1 MSKIK
6 ILDPKIQNKIAA
18 GEVVER
24 PSSVVKE
31 LIENSLDAN
40 ATEIQVNIEESG
52 MKEIRIIDNGDGIEA
67 DDAKLLFERH
77 ATSKI
82 DDDYDLFQIRSLG
95 FRGEAL
101 ASIGAVSKV
110 TLETLNKNSEP
121 VKLQYD
127 GGTETSYTPGKAR
140 AGTDIT
146 IRELFFNTPARL
158 KYVRSLRTEAGKVIG
173 IIQRMALNYPGVSFR
188 LMIDGK
194 EKLRTS
200 GKGDQQAVIAD
211 IYGINIARL
220 AVPIEAST
228 PDFHVNGFLIRP
240 EVTRS
245 HRNYINLSVN
255 QRFIKNFRLSQSVI
269 KGYHTLQPKD
279 KYPIAVINI
288 DMDPKIVD
296 VNVHP
301 AKTEVRFS
309 KETELNQLIEETVR
323 KALRSE
329 ILIPDVEKKTEKETK
344 EKIEQSQ
351 FDFMNNPGRS
361 EETIETTDF
370 RQREN
375 ISEAVTENTDQ
386 HPSINTGNDFIKTED
401 TPVYEKRDQPAGEN
415 KKPSPQHKATTVQDA
430 PPLKKEKLPYL
441 EIIGQL
447 HGTYILMQNDTGMY
461 MMDQHA
467 AQERIKYEYYYENI
481 QNDGDGVPLL
491 IPYTFEFPLDDVI
504 TIDEKMNDLKS
515 LGFEIE
521 KTGIKNYSISRYPD
535 WIKADQPEED
545 IASLIDFISHS
556 DDFSVN
562 DYREEMS
569 IMMSCKQSIKANHY
583 LDKIQMEVLL
593 KELNECDSPYTCP
606 HGRPVIIHMTTYEIE
621 KMFNRIMK

>member
-31 LIENSLDAN
+31 LIENSIDAN

-82 DDDYDLFQIRSLG
+82 NDDYDLFQIRSLG

-110 TLETLNKNSEP
+110 TLETMNENSEP
-121 VKLQYD
+121 VRLQYE
-127 GGTETSYTPGKAR
+127 GGTETKYEPGKAR
-140 AGTDIT
+140 PGTDII

-158 KYVRSLRTEAGKVIG
+158 KYVSSLRTEAGKVIG
-173 IIQRMALNYPGVSFR
+173 IIQRMALNYPEVSFR

-200 GKGDQQAVIAD
+200 GKGDLLAVIAD

-220 AVPIEAST
+220 AIPLEDSS
-228 PDFHVNGFLIRP
+228 PDFEVSGFVIRP
-240 EVTRS
+240 EITRS

-279 KYPIAVINI
+279 KFPIAVINI

-309 KETELNQLIEETVR
+309 KESELNQLVEGAVR
-323 KALRSE
+323 KALRDE
-329 ILIPDVEKKTEKETK
+329 TLIPDVEQKTKTK
-344 EKIEQSQ
+344 EKIEQSH
-351 FDFMNNPGRS
+351 FDFMNDPAGRG
-361 EETIETTDF
+361 ERIETNDF
-370 RQREN
+370 RRREN
-375 ISEAVTENTDQ
+375 VSEAATEDKTER
-386 HPSINTGNDFIKTED
+386 PAINTGNSFIKTED
-401 TPVYEKRDQPAGEN
+401 TSDYERKKRAPDAKKNPFRQTPAT
-415 KKPSPQHKATTVQDA
+415 SVQDI
-430 PPLKKEKLPYL
+430 PPLKKERLPYL

-481 QNDGDGVPLL
+481 QNEGDGVPLL

-504 TIDEKMNDLKS
+504 TIDEKMTDLKG
-515 LGFEIE
+515 LGFDIQ
-521 KTGIKNYSISRYPD
+521 KTGIKNYSITRYPN
-535 WIKADQPEED
+535 WIRTDDPEED
-545 IASLIDFISHS
+545 IASLIDFICHKEH
-556 DDFSVN
+556 FSVN

-583 LDKIQMEVLL
+583 LDKTQMEALL